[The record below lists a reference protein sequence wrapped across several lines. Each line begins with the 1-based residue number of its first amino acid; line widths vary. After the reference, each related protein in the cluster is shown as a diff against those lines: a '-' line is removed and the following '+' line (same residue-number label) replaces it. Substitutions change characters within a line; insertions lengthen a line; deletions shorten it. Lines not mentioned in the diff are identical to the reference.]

1 MNLSRQLALFG
12 GVILIFS
19 LFMPWVAHTD
29 PTLGLDNTINGY
41 STDGAFGGLFG
52 LFIILTAMV
61 VKGAPERRYSYLIVF
76 FAVVA
81 FYLTFRT
88 ITSAGQVLRQT
99 GDTINS
105 LKIGPFLSM
114 LGALLAFVGGIM
126 KVPPLNYD
134 RKTTPPR
141 A

>member
-1 MNLSRQLALFG
+1 MNPSRLLAFVG
-12 GVILIFS
+12 GITLIFS
-19 LFMPWVAHTD
+19 LFIPWVTHTD
-29 PTLGLDNTINGY
+29 PILNLNNSVNGY

-61 VKGAPERRYSYLIVF
+61 VKGKPQRRYSYLIAF
-76 FAVVA
+76 FAVIA

-88 ITSAGQVLRQT
+88 ITSEGAVLRQS

-105 LKIGPFLSM
+105 LKIGPFASM
-114 LGALLAFVGGIM
+114 LGAVLAFVGGVM
-126 KVPPLNYD
+126 KVPPTIYD

-141 A
+141 

>member
-1 MNLSRQLALFG
+1 MNPSRLLAFVG
-12 GVILIFS
+12 GIILIFS
-19 LFMPWVAHTD
+19 LFIPWAVHTD
-29 PTLGLDNTINGY
+29 PTLGLSNTINGY

-61 VKGAPERRYSYLIVF
+61 VRGRHEKRYSYLIAF

-88 ITSAGQVLRQT
+88 ITSAGVVLRQS

-105 LKIGPFLSM
+105 VKIGPYLSM
-114 LGALLAFVGGIM
+114 LGALLAFIGGVM
-126 KVPPLNYD
+126 KVPPAIYD

-141 A
+141 